1 MPAAPVVFAGAGD
14 IGVCG
19 VDGAARTASLL
30 DSIPGIVF
38 TTGDNAYSS
47 GTAEEFRDCYDP
59 FWGRHKARTRPT
71 PGNHDY
77 QTPNA
82 AAYFDYF
89 GGNAGPWGLGY
100 YSFTAG
106 AWQVLSL
113 NSNVPAG
120 AGSAQ
125 LAWIHD
131 QLTSQPTRCTAVLW
145 HHPLFSSGPHG
156 PNPHMREV
164 WRTLMEFKADVVITG
179 HDHIYERF
187 TPLDEHGLPSADGIR
202 SFVAG
207 TGGAPPYAFGVIHP
221 GSEAR
226 ISALGI
232 LKLTLR
238 SESFDWEFVPADG
251 MGFSDQ
257 GTQVCH

>member
-1 MPAAPVVFAGAGD
+1 VE
-14 IGVCG
+14 
-19 VDGAARTASLL
+19 GAARTAELL
-30 DSIPGIVF
+30 DTISGIVF
-38 TTGDNAYSS
+38 TTGDNAYPA
-47 GTAEEFRDCYDP
+47 GTAQNFQDCYDP

-71 PGNHDY
+71 PGNHEY
-77 QTPNA
+77 QTANA

-89 GGNAGPWGLGY
+89 GVNAGPWGRGY
-100 YSFTAG
+100 YSFNAG
-106 AWQVLSL
+106 AWLVLSL

-125 LAWIHD
+125 LEWLQD
-131 QLTSQPTRCTAVLW
+131 QLTSQPSLCVAVLW

-156 PNPHMREV
+156 NNPQMREV
-164 WRTLMEFKADVVITG
+164 WRTLMEFKADVILTG

-187 TPLDEHGLPSADGIR
+187 TPLDENGLPSPDGIR

-207 TGGAPPYAFGVIHP
+207 TGGAPPYALSVIQP

-226 ISALGI
+226 ISAWGV

-238 SESFDWEFVPADG
+238 SESFDWEFVSVG
-251 MGFSDQ
+251 GQGGRDQ
-257 GTQVCH
+257 GTQVCR